1 MQVNLSYGVSP
12 GNNGA
17 ASSVARQVS
26 SGPGVSTS
34 NLDST
39 RTRLVKRGSVVEFPG
54 GASARVCRVRAGYF
68 YTDVDATMGRHGCVY
83 ATAAVRVIA

>member
-17 ASSVARQVS
+17 ASSVARQAS

-39 RTRLVKRGSVVEFPG
+39 RTRVVKRGSVVEFRG
-54 GASARVCRVRAGYF
+54 GATARVVRVRLGWLWTPFSASCGF
-68 YTDVDATMGRHGCVY
+68 PCSE
-83 ATAAVRVIA
+83 VRVIV